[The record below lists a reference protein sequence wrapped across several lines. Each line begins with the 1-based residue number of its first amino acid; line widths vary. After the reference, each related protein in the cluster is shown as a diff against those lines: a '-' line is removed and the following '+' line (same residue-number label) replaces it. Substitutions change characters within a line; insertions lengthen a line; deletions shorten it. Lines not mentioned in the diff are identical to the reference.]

1 MQKKEFQ
8 NTLRSCPFCGGEATL
23 YDYEESRDIYDKETL
38 GYVDTEYFTKY
49 GVDCEFCGCIVA
61 DRNSE
66 TEAIEAWNT
75 RKPMDKIVEQLE
87 KISPEPKAEC
97 YALENEYTAA
107 LEMHYKC
114 VEIVKGGAE

>member
-1 MQKKEFQ
+1 MNKE
-8 NTLRSCPFCGGEATL
+8 LKPCPFCGGEATL

-66 TEAIEAWNT
+66 AEAIEAWNT
-75 RKPMDKIVEQLE
+75 RKPIDNIVEQLE
-87 KISPEPKAEC
+87 KSSWWTPPTYDEDGYCNDDSEDVVE
-97 YALENEYTAA
+97 LDTAI
-107 LEMHYKC
+107 
-114 VEIVKGGAE
+114 EIVKGGGDE